1 MIYVAGFVVPV
12 PEANRQ
18 AYTDM
23 AEAGWPLFRE
33 YGAERQVE
41 AWEDDVPDG
50 KLTDF
55 RRSVKADKGERI
67 VFSWHEYPSSAVAEE
82 ANRKIMADPR
92 MEAFADRMPFD
103 GRRMIWGGFEGILEK
118 GKRGAS
124 TYIDGSLVPTPADS
138 RAAYLAYAEKMA
150 DILIE
155 HGATR
160 AVDAWSDKVPDGQ
173 VTDFRRSVNAGPEEA
188 IVFSWVEWPSKA
200 VRNAAWGK
208 IMADSRMQ
216 EGNPPQDER
225 RRVLGGF
232 VPIMDA

>member
-208 IMADSRMQ
+208 IMAGSGVQ

>member
-23 AEAGWPLFRE
+23 AEAGRPLFRE

-124 TYIDGSLVPTPADS
+124 TYIDGSLVPTPTDS

-216 EGNPPQDER
+216 AANPPQDER

>member
-18 AYTDM
+18 AYIDM
-23 AEAGWPLFRE
+23 AEAGQPLFSE

-55 RRSVKADKGERI
+55 RRSVQAESGERI

-82 ANRKIMADPR
+82 ANQKIMSDPR

-103 GRRMIWGGFEGILEK
+103 GRRMIWGGFEGILQR
-118 GKRGAS
+118 GTRGAS

-138 RAAYLAYAEKMA
+138 RDAYLAYAERMA

-155 HGATR
+155 HGAIRT
-160 AVDAWSDKVPDGQ
+160 VDAWSDKVPGGQ

-208 IMADSRMQ
+208 IMADSRVQ